1 MHEGQ
6 FFCSSTLP
14 GGYLYPLKI
23 SAGLVYILFFYT
35 SESQHASQMAR
46 KLFSN
51 KFCTLCF
58 PVCFLSRMIA

>member
-23 SAGLVYILFFYT
+23 SAGLVYILFFT
-35 SESQHASQMAR
+35 PLNPNMHLKWPENCSLINFALSASPCVFY
-46 KLFSN
+46 LG
-51 KFCTLCF
+51 
-58 PVCFLSRMIA
+58 